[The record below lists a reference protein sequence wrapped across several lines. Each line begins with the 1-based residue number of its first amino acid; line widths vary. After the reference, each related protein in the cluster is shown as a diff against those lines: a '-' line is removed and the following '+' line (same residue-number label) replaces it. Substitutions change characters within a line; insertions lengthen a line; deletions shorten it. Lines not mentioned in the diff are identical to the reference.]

1 MFGYL
6 KIILLMGSLATI
18 GGAYAYY
25 QVTISKYETSIA
37 RLESNNKT
45 LKDNN
50 TTLQQTADSN
60 AARVE
65 ELIKEQKV
73 SQEQVQELTN
83 RNQELYEEKKKYMRI
98 FSDHNLTRLARAKP
112 GLIESRI
119 NKATA
124 SVFREVEQ
132 GSKEIQN
139 ADK

>member
-6 KIILLMGSLATI
+6 KIILLMGSLGAI

-25 QVTISKYETSIA
+25 QVTVSNYEASIA

-50 TTLQQTADSN
+50 TTLQQTAESN

-65 ELIKEQKV
+65 ELIKQQKV

-83 RNQELYEEKKKYMRI
+83 RNQELDEEKKKYMRI

-112 GLIESRI
+112 GLIESRV

-132 GSKEIQN
+132 DSKEIQN